1 MALPPFIFTVNV
13 TDFKLSEPAVA
24 EAVTNMSEDTST
36 SVPVILSPVIV
47 RVAVGFTASS
57 SSPPQEDKNAIAA
70 TGNNI
75 IQEFNFIRFIFEL
88 VLWLQIP

>member
-1 MALPPFIFTVNV
+1 
-13 TDFKLSEPAVA
+13 
-24 EAVTNMSEDTST
+24 MSEDTST
-36 SVPVILSPVIV
+36 SLPVILSPVIV